1 SEHVLMF
8 ANFPRTQDIV
18 SILRDARFAILV
30 KQEAKMKR
38 VLKWIGFAVAG
49 LLRLVVAAVIVIFAL
64 ASVKFNRTYDV
75 DGC

>member
-1 SEHVLMF
+1 
-8 ANFPRTQDIV
+8 
-18 SILRDARFAILV
+18 
-30 KQEAKMKR
+30 MKR